1 MNLPNKLSCLRLI
14 LVPVFAALF
23 FLKQIPYN
31 YIFALA
37 VFAIASITDFLD
49 GKIARK
55 YNLVTNLGKFLDPI
69 ADKVLVSTALI
80 LLVATG
86 VLVPVAGAA
95 CVAVIIARELMISG
109 FRQVAAKTGF
119 VMAADKLGKYKTFV
133 QDVAMIA
140 LMFALQF
147 PKVEWL
153 YWTGNVLLFVATA
166 LTIVSGLNYL
176 IKNRSVFK
184 DEAK

>member
-1 MNLPNKLSCLRLI
+1 
-14 LVPVFAALF
+14 
-23 FLKQIPYN
+23 
-31 YIFALA
+31 
-37 VFAIASITDFLD
+37 
-49 GKIARK
+49 
-55 YNLVTNLGKFLDPI
+55 
-69 ADKVLVSTALI
+69 

-86 VLVPVAGAA
+86 VLVPIAGAA

-133 QDVAMIA
+133 QDVAMIV

-147 PKVEWL
+147 PTAKWL
-153 YWTGNVLLFVATA
+153 YWTGNVLLFAATA
-166 LTIVSGLNYL
+166 LTIASGLNYL

-184 DEAK
+184 DEEK